1 MKGREFML
9 RKYSRPWLGGEPRAM
24 VILEDN
30 AFPQSWLTPN
40 EATLVEVVY
49 ADGGLSKLMVDIAAI
64 AGVCAGSFQA
74 LLDNLEWL
82 SEQKPLVVIVR
93 RGADLVADVGPA
105 LLHFINGWE
114 EYTHHAVGISPMYLV
129 IEAVSRAQVDAAHFP
144 GGCVE
149 WRRSFPK

>member
-49 ADGGLSKLMVDIAAI
+49 ADGGLSKLMGDIAAI

-114 EYTHHAVGISPMYLV
+114 EYTHHALGIR
-129 IEAVSRAQVDAAHFP
+129 AVSEQI
-144 GGCVE
+144 E
-149 WRRSFPK
+149 SFGDSQID